1 MDMGNIKARDIVRAH
16 KGGVVVTIG
25 WEKIFYPV
33 AEGKNAREVAQAIR
47 DDIAPRVD
55 GMHLY
60 TPDTIMKC
68 GWIVEDAINK
78 ARKYGELW

>member
-1 MDMGNIKARDIVRAH
+1 MDKGNIKARDIVRAH
-16 KGGVVVTIG
+16 KGRVVTTIG
-25 WEKIFYPV
+25 SFKRYYPV
-33 AEGKNAREVAQAIR
+33 AEGKDAREVARAIR
-47 DDIAPRVD
+47 DEIAPQVD

-60 TPDTIMKC
+60 TPDTRMKC

>member
-16 KGGVVVTIG
+16 KGRVVVTIG

-47 DDIAPRVD
+47 DDIAPQVD

-60 TPDTIMKC
+60 TPDTRMKC